1 MFEPCS
7 YERTLANAKTAK
19 LKQSSLRPVKSFTR
33 LTSCVFCVDSDMA
46 AHRYTCVGF
55 SAKIDWKTIEFLLP
69 MPVYR
74 ICSVCS
80 VLPDMIFSLE
90 CGHVF
95 CPACMSELTQTSPT
109 VKCPFDQQAFEDE
122 RVSRDS
128 SSQEYV
134 AGCKSYC
141 LNKAS
146 GCNHVGPVS
155 EMIEHYYSECLYH
168 VVQCRSCRKPVAR
181 VNIIAH
187 LRGGCSSADVLTAQ
201 AADLAPTAAASDVEL
216 SAILSKIENLE
227 NVILTRTNGLERMLR
242 SAGMCARDSV
252 AVPAPAVDSEVVS
265 TSSDSRPDTTTA
277 DTAVTRTTQTA
288 REQSPAP
295 PQPPTPEPQEAAPM
309 PVANGVATADSSTS
323 EESPDQATLET
334 LQPDNVVAN
343 GEPEVE
349 EEVTEAVGEPAEG
362 VLANSAL
369 QNPRFTYIWEVK
381 PFRRYRNTP
390 TMVFRS
396 DVVTVGENGYRVRLE
411 GKFNGVA
418 DSTALYLGLYLRLQ
432 RGPNDA
438 ALAWPFKRSCSFVLL
453 HSKQHNRNITFRLAD
468 HLNVEEM
475 QNAANTSLKRPRQG
489 ENDAF
494 GIDKCVSVQQML
506 QSGFVKNNVFKV
518 QFVAE

>member
-1 MFEPCS
+1 
-7 YERTLANAKTAK
+7 
-19 LKQSSLRPVKSFTR
+19 
-33 LTSCVFCVDSDMA
+33 MA

-55 SAKIDWKTIEFLLP
+55 SPKIDWKTIEFLLP

-95 CPACMSELTQTSPT
+95 CPACMSELTQNSPA
-109 VKCPFDQQAFEDE
+109 VRCPFDQQTFEDE

-141 LNKAS
+141 LNKTS

-155 EMIEHYYSECLYH
+155 EMIEHYYSECVYH
-168 VVQCRSCRKPVAR
+168 VVQCRSCKNPVAR
-181 VNIIAH
+181 LNVLAH
-187 LRGGCSSADVLTAQ
+187 LRGGCSSTDVLTAQ
-201 AADLAPTAAASDVEL
+201 AADVAPTAVGSDVDL

-242 SAGMCARDSV
+242 SGGSSIYAGGSV
-252 AVPAPAVDSEVVS
+252 DAPAPRVDSEVVS
-265 TSSDSRPDTTTA
+265 TSDSRPDTTTA
-277 DTAVTRTTQTA
+277 DSTTTRTTQE
-288 REQSPAP
+288 RPPPPA
-295 PQPPTPEPQEAAPM
+295 QPSTPEPEEAAPT
-309 PVANGVATADSSTS
+309 PVVNGVATADSSTS
-323 EESPDQATLET
+323 EESQDQATVE
-334 LQPDNVVAN
+334 PPPNNVAN
-343 GEPEVE
+343 GEPEAE
-349 EEVTEAVGEPAEG
+349 EEVTEAVLEPAESA
-362 VLANSAL
+362 LANSAA
-369 QNPRFTYIWEVK
+369 QNPRFTHIWEVK
-381 PFRRYRNTP
+381 PFRKFRNTP
-390 TMVFRS
+390 SVVFRS
-396 DVVTVGENGYRVRLE
+396 DVVTVGENGYRIRLE

-418 DSTALYLGLYLRLQ
+418 DSQALYLGLYLRLQ

-438 ALAWPFKRSCSFVLL
+438 SLAWPFRRNCSFVLL

-489 ENDAF
+489 ENDDAF
-494 GIDKCVSVQQML
+494 GIDKCVTVQHML
-506 QSGFVKNNVFKV
+506 QAGFVKNNVFKV

>member
-1 MFEPCS
+1 
-7 YERTLANAKTAK
+7 
-19 LKQSSLRPVKSFTR
+19 
-33 LTSCVFCVDSDMA
+33 MA

-55 SAKIDWKTIEFLLP
+55 SPKIDWKTIEFLLP

-95 CPACMSELTQTSPT
+95 CPACMSELTQNSPA
-109 VKCPFDQQAFEDE
+109 VRCPFDQQTFEDE

-141 LNKAS
+141 LNKTS

-155 EMIEHYYSECLYH
+155 EMIEHYYSECVYH
-168 VVQCRSCRKPVAR
+168 VVQCRSCKNPVAR
-181 VNIIAH
+181 LNVLAH
-187 LRGGCSSADVLTAQ
+187 LRGGCSSTDVLTAQ
-201 AADLAPTAAASDVEL
+201 AADVAPTAVGSDVDL

-242 SAGMCARDSV
+242 RQCRRSRASSRQRSRFDVGFAARHDNGGQHDDSD
-252 AVPAPAVDSEVVS
+252 DSG
-265 TSSDSRPDTTTA
+265 TA
-277 DTAVTRTTQTA
+277 TPSGTA
-288 REQSPAP
+288 S
-295 PQPPTPEPQEAAPM
+295 TPEPEEAAPT
-309 PVANGVATADSSTS
+309 PVVNGVATADSSTS
-323 EESPDQATLET
+323 EESQDQATLE
-334 LQPDNVVAN
+334 PPPSNVAN
-343 GEPEVE
+343 GEPEAE
-349 EEVTEAVGEPAEG
+349 EEVTEAVLEPAESA
-362 VLANSAL
+362 LTNSAA
-369 QNPRFTYIWEVK
+369 QNPRFTHIWEVK
-381 PFRRYRNTP
+381 PFRKFRNTP
-390 TMVFRS
+390 SVVFRS
-396 DVVTVGENGYRVRLE
+396 DVVTVGENGYRIRLE
-411 GKFNGVA
+411 GKFNGVG
-418 DSTALYLGLYLRLQ
+418 DSQALYLGLYLRLQ

-438 ALAWPFKRSCSFVLL
+438 SLAWPFKRNCSFVLL

-489 ENDAF
+489 ENDDAF
-494 GIDKCVSVQQML
+494 GIDKCVTVQHML
-506 QSGFVKNNVFKV
+506 QAGFVKNNVFKV